1 MKYYQL
7 ELCGLKRKLPI
18 VALSPKVKVASFN
31 LLGDVELVQA
41 AAGVLAKKLEKFDF
55 DFLVGPEVKV
65 VPLLQELSKLLG
77 KERYIICRKQIMGY
91 MVKPLV
97 TRTKP
102 QLVLDGVDRERLA
115 GKKVAI
121 VDDVISTGRTIKVVK
136 ELVREAGA
144 EVVCVA
150 AVLKQGEV
158 ENLEDEIIFLGQLP
172 VFKIGS

>member
-1 MKYYQL
+1 MKFYQL
-7 ELCGLKRKLPI
+7 ELCGLKRKLPV
-18 VALSPKVKVASFN
+18 VALSPKIKIASFS
-31 LLGDVELVQA
+31 LLGDVELVEA
-41 AAGVLAKKLEKFDF
+41 AARALAKRLEVCDF

-65 VPLLQELSKLLG
+65 VPLLQEMSGLLG
-77 KERYIICRKQIMGY
+77 KKRYVICRKQIMGY

-136 ELVREAGA
+136 DLMKEAGA
-144 EVVCVA
+144 KVSCTA
-150 AVLKQGEV
+150 AVLRQG
-158 ENLEDEIIFLGQLP
+158 NPQDLEEGVIFLKKIPL
-172 VFKIGS
+172 FKS